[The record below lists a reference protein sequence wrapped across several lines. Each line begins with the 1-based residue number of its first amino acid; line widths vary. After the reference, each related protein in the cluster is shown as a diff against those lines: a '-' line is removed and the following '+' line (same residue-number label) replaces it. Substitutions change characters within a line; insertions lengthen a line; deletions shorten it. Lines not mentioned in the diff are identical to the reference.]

1 MRYIQYKDPDAA
13 ALRDLINRVKGERSM
28 AKFADDI
35 KITSPNVKV
44 SAPTLSRACNWTE
57 GSSPVSIDL
66 LRAIAAIAPP
76 DSGVTLDKLAEA
88 NGMRSAADDSDLARP
103 QLAAVRRKYAVEET
117 ERDVKRILQDEIASR
132 EYSFQQLN
140 EFSNWRSLHGYIYQR
155 DRVFPRNYT
164 FGFSVSGMS
173 PCNTWKFALDQMQ
186 IPKGSAESSIEA
198 HVGNFINKVGA
209 VFASDSFEGELY
221 ENEKYSFVF
230 IDRDLYRLFLKRL
243 NDHDILVNGLMTALL
258 VDLNE
263 GRVVEE
269 TQLKRYDGEEAAS
282 FFKTPTTQPMAGIE
296 FPDPLEMI
304 EDEEDT

>member
-88 NGMRSAADDSDLARP
+88 NGMRSAADDSDLARQ

-209 VFASDSFEGELY
+209 FFASDSFEGELY